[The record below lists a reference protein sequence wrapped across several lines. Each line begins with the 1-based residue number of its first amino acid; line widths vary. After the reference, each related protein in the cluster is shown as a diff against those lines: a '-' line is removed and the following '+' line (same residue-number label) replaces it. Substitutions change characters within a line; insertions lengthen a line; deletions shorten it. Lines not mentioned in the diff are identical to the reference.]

1 MGSAERCGG
10 RCDRQAARHDFCAIT
25 GTPCVVIRSFD
36 HKVLEGFRW
45 LKSVPS
51 MKLVE
56 NPDAAEVLGAIEE
69 LIKTGDSYRETPSR
83 EHYFTDLRQ
92 KIMGDVQ

>member
-1 MGSAERCGG
+1 M
-10 RCDRQAARHDFCAIT
+10 
-25 GTPCVVIRSFD
+25 IRSFD